1 MGTQYECVNQSI
13 HGIRPSL
20 KDLVPRVRTRS
31 VGWKDAN
38 AVGAMQPLG
47 GMLLRIS
54 EMLVRGVEPLNGV
67 DAREQ
72 VADIRW

>member
-1 MGTQYECVNQSI
+1 
-13 HGIRPSL
+13 
-20 KDLVPRVRTRS
+20 
-31 VGWKDAN
+31 
-38 AVGAMQPLG
+38 MQPLG

-72 VADIRW
+72 VADIRG